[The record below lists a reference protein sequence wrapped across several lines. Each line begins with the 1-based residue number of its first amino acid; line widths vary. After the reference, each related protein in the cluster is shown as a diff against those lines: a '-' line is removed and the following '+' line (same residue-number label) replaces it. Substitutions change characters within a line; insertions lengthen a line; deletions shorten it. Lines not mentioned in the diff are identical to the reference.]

1 MDVSDAAGR
10 ASPPP
15 RRGHV
20 RSLSGTLEEIH
31 QSAALDVDV
40 EHPRPPG
47 IHNPRTGARRVAH
60 ACERFVAW
68 AKTQSWLPTAVVFL
82 GVVLLIAVPSVSLLR
97 ASDGERRA
105 AAGTNATDINGTVT
119 RRALLG
125 FRRGEV
131 FRDTHE
137 KTREGREWAEHT

>member
-1 MDVSDAAGR
+1 M
-10 ASPPP
+10 
-15 RRGHV
+15 

-97 ASDGERRA
+97 ASDGDSRA
-105 AAGTNATDINGTVT
+105 AAGTNTTEINGTAV

-125 FRRGEV
+125 VLSGKVFGDMDDGIREVGEWIE
-131 FRDTHE
+131 RT
-137 KTREGREWAEHT
+137 

>member
-1 MDVSDAAGR
+1 M
-10 ASPPP
+10 
-15 RRGHV
+15 

>member
-1 MDVSDAAGR
+1 M
-10 ASPPP
+10 
-15 RRGHV
+15 
-20 RSLSGTLEEIH
+20 
-31 QSAALDVDV
+31 SAATDVD
-40 EHPRPPG
+40 HPRLPG
-47 IHNPRTGARRVAH
+47 IYDSHTRVRRVAH
-60 ACERFVAW
+60 ECKRFAAW
-68 AKTQSWLPTAVVFL
+68 TKTQSWVPMTVVFL

>member
-97 ASDGERRA
+97 ASDGDRRA
-105 AAGTNATDINGTVT
+105 SAGANAAEINGTDA
-119 RRALLG
+119 RRAMLAVRRWEVLG
-125 FRRGEV
+125 
-131 FRDTHE
+131 D
-137 KTREGREWAEHT
+137 AEERIRVPFTYQ